1 MTMEPG
7 TPMRAES
14 LPSDQGSLERGLAG
28 QYEIRFDDVLSE
40 GWRLVSGS
48 KGVLMGG
55 LALFMLISFLFSM
68 LGALVAD
75 PADESLGA
83 NLARTL
89 IQIASGL
96 LTYPVLAGMQLYAIR
111 RAAGDPAAGFSDVT
125 SCIRL
130 ALPIF
135 GLYLLQ
141 GLLTGVGFL
150 LFVLPGIYL
159 AVGYLLSLSLFVER
173 GLGIWE
179 SLETSRKAIT
189 HNWFLVFGVLLVM
202 SVGVLLATVLTLG
215 IALIWLLPFSMLVI
229 AVLYV
234 RIFGYAGRAPA

>member
-7 TPMRAES
+7 SPAQ
-14 LPSDQGSLERGLAG
+14 PDVPANQGSLERGIAG
-28 QYEIRFDDVLSE
+28 HYEIRFDDVLSE
-40 GWRLVSGS
+40 GWGLVSGS
-48 KGVLMGG
+48 KGVLLGG
-55 LALFMLISFLFSM
+55 LALVVLVSILFSM
-68 LGALVAD
+68 LSALVAD
-75 PADESLGA
+75 PNDDSLGA
-83 NLARTL
+83 NLAETL

-96 LTYPVLAGMQLYAIR
+96 VTYPLLAGMQLYAIR
-111 RAAGDPAAGFSDVT
+111 RAAGDPRAAFNDVT
-125 SCIRL
+125 SCMRL

-159 AVGYLLSLSLFVER
+159 AVGYLLALSLFVER

-179 SLETSRKAIT
+179 ALETSRKAIT
-189 HNWFLVFGVLLVM
+189 HNWFLVFGILLIM
-202 SVGVLLATVLTLG
+202 GLGVTLASLLTLG
-215 IALIWLLPFSMLVI
+215 IALIWLLPFAMLVI

-234 RIFGYAGRAPA
+234 RIFGYAGRVPA